1 MKVLA
6 VDDDPDII
14 EAVGICFALRWPEVE
29 LVQAPD
35 GNSALS
41 LFGIEQ
47 PDVVILDVGLPD
59 ISGLDVCSRLR
70 EMTDV
75 PIVMLTARDS
85 ELDMVKGLETG
96 ADDYITKPFSHLEL
110 LARIKAVLRRSSVG
124 ALGTNEAA
132 FVQGPFKFNFS
143 DHTVSYDG
151 VKAPLTPTEY
161 NLLYH
166 LTKNHPNVVQRRTL
180 LAKVWGREYIE
191 ETEYLK
197 VHVQRIRAKFA
208 AINPNFDPIE
218 NERGVGYRLNLQ
230 QTADTEV

>member
-35 GNSALS
+35 GNTAL
-41 LFGIEQ
+41 EQ
-47 PDVVILDVGLPD
+47 FEAEKPDVVILDIGLPD
-59 ISGLDVCSRLR
+59 ISGLDVCNRLR
-70 EMTDV
+70 EITNV

-85 ELDMVKGLETG
+85 ELDMVRGLETG

-110 LARIKAVLRRSSVG
+110 LARIKAVMRRTAVGSINSSH
-124 ALGTNEAA
+124 EP
-132 FVQGPFKFNFS
+132 FIDGPFEFNFA
-143 DHTVSYDG
+143 DHSVSYDSE
-151 VKAPLTPTEY
+151 KIPLTPTEY

-166 LTKNHPNVVQRRTL
+166 LTKNHPNVVEHRTL
-180 LAKVWGREYIE
+180 LAKVWGREYLD

-197 VHVQRIRAKFA
+197 VHVQRIRSKFA
-208 AINPNFDPIE
+208 AINTDADPIE
-218 NERGVGYRLNLQ
+218 TERGVGYRLKLRE
-230 QTADTEV
+230 TAQA

>member
-35 GNSALS
+35 GNTALKQ
-41 LFGIEQ
+41 FEAEK
-47 PDVVILDVGLPD
+47 PDVVILDIGLPD
-59 ISGLDVCSRLR
+59 ISGLDVCRRLR
-70 EMTDV
+70 EVTEV
-75 PIVMLTARDS
+75 PIIMLTARDS
-85 ELDMVKGLETG
+85 ELDMVHGLETG

-110 LARIKAVLRRSSVG
+110 LARIKAVLRRASVG
-124 ALGTNEAA
+124 TLSSNEAPY
-132 FVQGPFKFNFS
+132 VDGPFRFDFA
-143 DHTVSYDG
+143 DHTVAFNDT
-151 VKAPLTPTEY
+151 KIPLTPTEY

-166 LTKNHPNVVQRRTL
+166 LTKNHPNVVQHRTL
-180 LAKVWGREYIE
+180 LAKVWGREYVD

-208 AINPNFDPIE
+208 AVSPEVDPIE
-218 NERGVGYRLNLQ
+218 TERGVGYRLNLR
-230 QTADTEV
+230 QTADAEA